1 MEMIVD
7 DLQRSSQY
15 LCHGEQSEIALVRSA
30 QSGSLDSFNAI
41 VLKYQD
47 MMFHTALRILE
58 QDDLADDAIQ
68 ETFISAYHHIKDF
81 RGGSLKAWLMRIVV
95 NKCYDQIR
103 RIQRSA
109 TTSLSGGFM
118 EDREDENPYVRHQD
132 QALSVEEYVEAS
144 ERNERIQEC
153 LNKLSL
159 HNRIIIMLVDIE
171 EMSYNEASAIL
182 KIPIGT
188 VKSRLARARFNLREE
203 LKAGGKL

>member
-118 EDREDENPYVRHQD
+118 DDREDENPYVRHQD

-159 HNRIIIMLVDIE
+159 DNRIIIMLVDIE

>member
-1 MEMIVD
+1 MKMMVN
-7 DLQRSSQY
+7 DLQCYQY
-15 LCHGEQSEIALVRSA
+15 PWDAEQSEITLVHSA
-30 QSGSLDSFNAI
+30 QSGNLDSFNAI

-68 ETFISAYHHIKDF
+68 ETFISAYHHINDF
-81 RGGSLKAWLMRIVV
+81 RGGALKAWLMRIMV
-95 NKCYDQIR
+95 NKCYDQMR
-103 RIQRSA
+103 SIQRTA

-118 EDREDENPYVRHQD
+118 DDREDENPRVRLQD
-132 QALSVEEYVEAS
+132 QVPSVEEYVEAS
-144 ERNERIQEC
+144 ERNELIQEC
-153 LNKLSL
+153 LNKLPIDK
-159 HNRIIIMLVDIE
+159 RIIIMLIDIE